1 MNSRGVSQIVSAV
14 LLVAVATVAAT
25 GYYLWFTGLQTSTQT
40 EIGENLK
47 KSTLRHLNELSIH
60 AIPAY
65 YFSDRRFVQEI
76 AVELENLGV
85 CDYEGVQMKVMSV
98 EALNGSVE
106 WIALQLQDGD
116 LLDING
122 EKAGSV
128 ECPKNSGIPFYRKD
142 GTICGL
148 NFDPSS
154 RELLHNPTYPVG
166 RISKGEGKEARAYLF
181 ISSSAPGDILIRIYA
196 YSKEGAEAQKLI
208 RFVIK

>member
-40 EIGENLK
+40 EIGEKLK

-116 LLDING
+116 LLTING
-122 EKAGSV
+122 SKAGSV

-148 NFDPSS
+148 NFEPSS

-166 RISKGEGKEARAYLF
+166 RISKGESKEARAYLF
-181 ISSSAPGDILIRIYA
+181 INSSAPGDILIRIYA

-208 RFVIK
+208 RFVIQ